1 MTTGGKAALV
11 VVLVGAA
18 VAAKGVSV
26 VLSRGFSAADEPSR
40 VEAAIARRVRH
51 LATPRSAR
59 ELGNPLPLTAD
70 VLDDALAHFADHCA
84 VCHAND
90 GGGYTEI
97 GQGLYPK
104 APDMRLPS
112 TQQLSDGELYYII
125 RNGIRFTGMPAWGG
139 LDNVQEDRDNWAL
152 VHFIRHLPKLT
163 EAELTKMKSLN
174 PRSPEPEE
182 GGETE
187 EERRFLEGSA
197 SPAPPHKH

>member
-1 MTTGGKAALV
+1 MTTGRKAILV
-11 VVLVGAA
+11 VVLAAAAAAGAFA
-18 VAAKGVSV
+18 

-40 VEAAIARRVRH
+40 IETAIARRVRH

-59 ELGNPLPLTAD
+59 ELKNPLPLASD
-70 VLDDALAHFADHCA
+70 VIDEGLAHFADHCA

-104 APDMRLPS
+104 APDMRQPS

-139 LDNVQEDRDNWAL
+139 VDDVEEDRDNWAL

-163 EAELTKMKSLN
+163 PAELEKMRSLN
-174 PRSPEPEE
+174 PRAPEEEE
-182 GGETE
+182 GGETDA
-187 EERRFLEGSA
+187 ERRFLESGQAPA
-197 SPAPPHKH
+197 SPPAHKH

>member
-1 MTTGGKAALV
+1 MTTGKKVALV
-11 VVLVGAA
+11 VVLVG
-18 VAAKGVSV
+18 VAAALKGAAAL
-26 VLSRGFSAADEPSR
+26 LSHGFSAADEPTR

-59 ELGNPLPLTAD
+59 ELKNPLPPAAA
-70 VLDDALAHFADHCA
+70 VLEEGLAHFADHCA
-84 VCHAND
+84 ICHAND

-139 LDNVQEDRDNWAL
+139 VDNVQEDRDNWAL

-163 EAELTKMKSLN
+163 EAEVAKMKSLN
-174 PRSPEPEE
+174 PKSPEEEE

-187 EERRFLEGSA
+187 EERRFLEGAA